1 MMLVSPLAHV
11 FQRQPFDEGLR
22 SLIEEAPAP
31 TFENKV
37 SADIEV
43 FLNIY
48 DVTHDGAI
56 QKINGIFAHS
66 MSPMK
71 LGGVFHVGIQVLDQE
86 WAYGWTK
93 TGSGITR
100 GEPRCELQHRFRET
114 VALSP
119 TKLSSFE
126 IEKVIQK
133 LCLMYRGRDYH
144 MIERNCCHFA
154 EDFCQLL
161 GVESLPAWVQ
171 RMGQVCE
178 GLMKASR
185 SLKTL
190 QAGLGSSCGQPQQ
203 HGPGDCRSHQRT
215 KSRSQDKEDTIETMH
230 PAKTS
235 TEEDIIDKEDVIEI
249 FRV

>member
-1 MMLVSPLAHV
+1 MLVSPLAHV

-22 SLIEEAPAP
+22 SLIEETPAP
-31 TFENKV
+31 TFENKA
-37 SADIEV
+37 SADIQV
-43 FLNIY
+43 SLNIY

-71 LGGVFHVGIQVLDQE
+71 LGGVFHVGIQVLGEE
-86 WAYGWTK
+86 WAYGWTR

-126 IEKVIQK
+126 IERVIQK
-133 LCLMYRGRDYH
+133 LSLMNRGRDYH

-154 EDFCQLL
+154 EEFCQLL

-190 QAGLGSSCGQPQQ
+190 QAGLGSSCGQPQPEQ
-203 HGPGDCRSHQRT
+203 QGPSECRSHQRT
-215 KSRSQDKEDTIETMH
+215 QSRSQNIAGSMH
-230 PAKTS
+230 PVKIS